1 MPILEKRKLRPAKV
15 RNLRQSH
22 NLKRDTGPQTSEL
35 GWNCS
40 TTLWI
45 EQNGRV
51 LEGPEKTSSELE
63 VAGIDPQARRG
74 WGMRCLDIPGIR
86 KRKEA
91 AEPRQ
96 AARRNCSSA
105 LTLFLSDFVRSHQ
118 PLFLWTETP
127 PSGQELVSACGGG
140 ALAEACG
147 CG

>member
-1 MPILEKRKLRPAKV
+1 MELLYYTVDKTK
-15 RNLRQSH
+15 RQSF
-22 NLKRDTGPQTSEL
+22 
-35 GWNCS
+35 
-40 TTLWI
+40 
-45 EQNGRV
+45 
-51 LEGPEKTSSELE
+51 LEGPEKTCSELE
-63 VAGIDPQARRG
+63 VAGIDPRARRG

-105 LTLFLSDFVRSHQ
+105 LTLFLSDFVGSHQ